1 MAPSSVQFP
10 PSQRSQQSQNPKADQ
25 IVWRYFNK
33 VVLSVA
39 NARIISPDS
48 QDPQDASAPGLPVND
63 YEEGGGTPTGSISV
77 AAPGP
82 SSAVA
87 GGGTA
92 GGSKAATKG
101 KQTGPKVDKWFNLET
116 PDLDTF
122 KPTLEIFKQI
132 STTFPIAPVDIATD
146 PPPLIVQV
154 LLSIPQPSLNKVLVL
169 NHGDNRTRIDPTPRY
184 ILLESWRVDITRRI
198 PKSHGTASSTSSSS
212 SFSSSSNSSFYDV
225 ELPTVYKQS
234 IALFRSVYTLLRVL
248 PTWKLYRRLRR
259 KRTGPGSGMTLELR
273 VEVPS
278 QSASSSA
285 ASSVVDLPLV
295 VDSIPIIGF
304 DTPLSQHHSANK
316 VETRAFSSI
325 PSPLGELNLS
335 LKYRVETNFTLES
348 LESLLSTG
356 LVSTDIQTDLFAPI
370 ELFPVSPN
378 PPPNYPKPPY
388 PPISGAAP
396 PSGRKDEAGPSRQP
410 PPPAADDEFDFVS
423 DFTPTVVA
431 EQQRIRR
438 ESQTAR
444 LAAAGPLIGTSSSG
458 GRNLGPSNV
467 LQGSRSGLP
476 LTQSPRSLP
485 GSLPREPLP
494 GGTSPSPGSTGP
506 TYAIGQPAS
515 AVPPRSRYDST
526 PHSSSPLSNNTNSP
540 RGLVQQPLHSPNPNA
555 LTPTQPFPRQQL
567 PPEGQ
572 PLHSRT
578 ISMPGGTARP
588 PPVPLPATGV
598 SPAPLSSMARMFS
611 REDLPFAAP
620 STNASGS
627 GGTLIRRVRKE
638 STSALSSTSSG
649 GGGGASPTRPV
660 FTYSPRSRMTP
671 LPSPAPPFGR
681 RESAQLTPPNAVG
694 PVPLPTA
701 SGPRRPSLNAIAP
714 FKSST
719 LSSSPSSFGAGRI
732 NSPISERITS
742 SPLHP
747 GAASRQL
754 VVGAGTGFSQSPR
767 SPIPMAM
774 RQAGAVG
781 TADSSP
787 NSNPYGSPSPA
798 PQGVLSSKR
807 LSGSSMESAGVAGVT
822 SRRLSGHATQSP
834 ELAGAGVPVPPKRYS
849 SSFTHRYRDS
859 TSTTGSAA
867 LVTGAGGVP
876 GSVGSGSGAGGTSLG
891 LAGVGVGEPR
901 RLDTLYSAASTDD
914 DDIQALVQAIEN
926 RPQLRGGTPPI
937 SRLSSSPASHPSVG
951 SLPRTQTAEG
961 EGAAG
966 GRPSLSSLNTS
977 IQQQEASLPL
987 IHEDTVAASPSSR
1000 TPADIRVPVTSA
1012 RDLDDRLSAMTAQ
1025 FNESIGAVARTRL
1038 QSNPSTP
1045 SEDVRTGGRSAF
1057 VSAVSRSGNGS
1068 PRGPVTRLASRER
1081 SELGHRRSGSGTGMG
1096 GGSR

>member
-10 PSQRSQQSQNPKADQ
+10 PSQRSQQSQKADQ

-48 QDPQDASAPGLPVND
+48 QDPQDAQAPGLPVND
-63 YEEGGGTPTGSISV
+63 FEEGGGTPTGSISV

-82 SSAVA
+82 SSNAA
-87 GGGTA
+87 GGSNA
-92 GGSKAATKG
+92 GGSKAAAKA

-116 PDLDTF
+116 PDLDTY

-132 STTFPIAPVDIATD
+132 STVFPIAPVDIATD
-146 PPPLIVQV
+146 PPPLIIQV
-154 LLSIPQPSLNKVLVL
+154 LLSIPQPSYNKVLVL
-169 NHGDNRTRIDPTPRY
+169 NHGDHRTRIDPTPRY

-212 SFSSSSNSSFYDV
+212 SFSSGSNSSFYDV

-248 PTWKLYRRLRR
+248 PAWKLYRRLRR

-285 ASSVVDLPLV
+285 ASSLVDLPPM

-304 DTPLSQHHSANK
+304 DVPLSQHPKANK
-316 VETRAFSSI
+316 VESRVFSPI
-325 PSPLGELNLS
+325 PSPHGELNLS
-335 LKYRVETNFTLES
+335 LKYRVETNFALES
-348 LESLLSTG
+348 LESLLSAG
-356 LVSTDIQTDLFAPI
+356 LVSPDIQTDLFAPI

-378 PPPNYPKPPY
+378 PAPNYPKPPY
-388 PPISGAAP
+388 PPISTAAP
-396 PSGRKDEAGPSRQP
+396 PPEQQEDGQSRRAP
-410 PPPAADDEFDFVS
+410 PPADDEFDLLT

-431 EQQRIRR
+431 EQQRLRK

-444 LAAAGPLIGTSSSG
+444 LAAAGMPVGTSSSA
-458 GRNLGPSNV
+458 GRNIGTGYI
-467 LQGSRSGLP
+467 LQSSRNGLP
-476 LTQSPRSLP
+476 FTQSPRSQP

-494 GGTSPSPGSTGP
+494 GGTSPSPGSAGP
-506 TYAIGQPAS
+506 SYATTQPAS
-515 AVPPRSRYDST
+515 AVPSRSRYNSI
-526 PHSSSPLSNNTNSP
+526 PHSSSPLSNANTNSP
-540 RGLVQQPLHSPNPNA
+540 RGPLQQPLPPNSSA
-555 LTPTQPFPRQQL
+555 LTPTQSFPTQQL
-567 PPEGQ
+567 PEEGQ
-572 PLHSRT
+572 PMHSRT

-588 PPVPLPATGV
+588 PPVPLPATGA

-611 REDLPFAAP
+611 RDDLPFAAP

-627 GGTLIRRVRKE
+627 SGTMLRRARKE

-694 PVPLPTA
+694 PVPLPTMG
-701 SGPRRPSLNAIAP
+701 GPRRPSQNAIPP

-747 GAASRQL
+747 GGASRQL
-754 VVGAGTGFSQSPR
+754 IVGAGTGISPSPR

-774 RQAGAVG
+774 RQAATG

-798 PQGVLSSKR
+798 PQGDLPSKR
-807 LSGSSMESAGVAGVT
+807 LSGSSMESAGMTTAA
-822 SRRLSGHATQSP
+822 SRRLSGYAAQSP
-834 ELAGAGVPVPPKRYS
+834 ESGGAGVPMGPKRYS
-849 SSFTHRYRDS
+849 SSFSHRYRDS

-867 LVTGAGGVP
+867 LATAVGGVP
-876 GSVGSGSGAGGTSLG
+876 GSAGSGSAAGGTGLG
-891 LAGVGVGEPR
+891 LAGVVGAGEPR
-901 RLDTLYSAASTDD
+901 RLDTVYSAASTDD
-914 DDIQALVQAIEN
+914 DNIQAFVQAIEN
-926 RPQLRGGTPPI
+926 RPQLRGGTPPT
-937 SRLSSSPASHPSVG
+937 SRLSGSPASHPSVG
-951 SLPRTQTAEG
+951 SLPRTQVAES
-961 EGAAG
+961 EGSAG
-966 GRPSLSSLNTS
+966 GRPSLSPLNTS
-977 IQQQEASLPL
+977 AQQQEAALPL
-987 IHEDTVAASPSSR
+987 IHEDAVAASPSSR
-1000 TPADIRVPVTSA
+1000 TPADIRAPVTSA

-1025 FNESIGAVARTRL
+1025 FNESMGAVARTRL

-1045 SEDVRTGGRSAF
+1045 AEEVRTGGRSAF
-1057 VSAVSRSGNGS
+1057 VSAVSRSGNAS
-1068 PRGPVTRLASRER
+1068 PRSPVTRLASRER
-1081 SELGHRRSGSGTGMG
+1081 TEQGHRRSGSGAGLG
-1096 GGSR
+1096 GGSFR